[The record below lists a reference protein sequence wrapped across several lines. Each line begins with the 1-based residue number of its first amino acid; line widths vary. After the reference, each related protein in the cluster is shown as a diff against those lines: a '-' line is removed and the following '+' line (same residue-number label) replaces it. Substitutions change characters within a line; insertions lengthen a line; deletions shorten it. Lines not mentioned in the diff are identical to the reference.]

1 MLGDMFQG
9 YDVAILVLKKP
20 VVLTRNVRVAH
31 LPLPDAPCPSGKEL
45 IISGWGSSLI
55 WSPDNTIKQRRNR
68 FLWAVKQQCVNAN
81 QCDKYVGDKNAV
93 LCVTD
98 LSNTKNSAFLGD
110 SGGINSI
117 IVAILSIN
125 LI

>member
-1 MLGDMFQG
+1 MLR
-9 YDVAILVLKKP
+9 KP
-20 VVLTRNVRVAH
+20 AVLTRNVRVAH

-55 WSPDNTIKQRRNR
+55 WSPDNTMRQRRNR
-68 FLWAVKQQCVNAN
+68 FLWAVKQQCVNAD

-98 LSNTKNSAFLGD
+98 LSNTKNSAFVGD
-110 SGGINSI
+110 SGGIYKYI
-117 IVAILSIN
+117 FKEMKI
-125 LI
+125 